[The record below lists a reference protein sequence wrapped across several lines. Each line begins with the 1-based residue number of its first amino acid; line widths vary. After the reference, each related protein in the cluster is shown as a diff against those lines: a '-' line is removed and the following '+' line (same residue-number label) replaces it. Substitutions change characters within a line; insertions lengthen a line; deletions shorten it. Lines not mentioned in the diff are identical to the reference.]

1 MNKNK
6 VKELM
11 KQAGTD
17 TSGKWMGVEHV
28 EKLLEA
34 ITLEFIDILETE
46 IKLVKGYQSTACN
59 EFDVSWHEGKIEH
72 FKKLLDKTNQHFGV
86 DK

>member
-1 MNKNK
+1 MNKDK

-17 TSGKWMGVEHV
+17 TSGKWMGVDHV

-34 ITLEFIDILETE
+34 ITLEFIDILQTE
-46 IKLVKGYQSTACN
+46 IDLVKKYQTGAVN
-59 EFDVSWHEGKIEH
+59 EFDVRWHQGKIDH
-72 FKKLLDKTNQHFGV
+72 FEKLIGKSKQHFGV